1 MLNYTR
7 LGVALFMEGNMEN
20 IIVEYREKI
29 VDMVHQI
36 DNLDYLKF
44 IYNMMVAFKKKW
56 GI

>member
-1 MLNYTR
+1 
-7 LGVALFMEGNMEN
+7 MEN